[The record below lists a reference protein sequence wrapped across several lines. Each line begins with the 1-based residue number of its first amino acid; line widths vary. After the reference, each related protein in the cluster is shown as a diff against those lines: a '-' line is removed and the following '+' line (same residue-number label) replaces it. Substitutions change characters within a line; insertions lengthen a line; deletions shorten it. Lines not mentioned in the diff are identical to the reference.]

1 MTKIKDDNRVYR
13 KVTEVQVEEAP
24 KPEAKPEPKPKETK
38 PKKAATRGKKSAPK
52 S

>member
-24 KPEAKPEPKPKETK
+24 KPEPKPKETK